1 MKQMHEA
8 LHVRTVNVTKLEQKC
23 GHCKLQN
30 HCFQNIDIM
39 KSDNQKF
46 WYQLTRY
53 FDFKIIKECQN
64 WNHNLWKKKNTKKN
78 NNPW

>member
-39 KSDNQKF
+39 KYDKQRI
-46 WYQLTRY
+46 WYQ
-53 FDFKIIKECQN
+53 F
-64 WNHNLWKKKNTKKN
+64 
-78 NNPW
+78 